1 MLPKVHRL
9 TKSDEIKAVIRQGKR
24 SSSALATIH
33 YTPGSSRA
41 AFVTPKTLGDAVTRN
56 LVRRRAR
63 EIVRG
68 HLASLKYYDLVIR
81 LHPASAESTFGEL
94 ESALVSALEKLS

>member
-24 SSSALATIH
+24 SSGPLATIH
-33 YTPGSSRA
+33 YIPGSSRA
-41 AFVTPKTLGDAVTRN
+41 AFVTPKTLGNAVTRN

-63 EIVRG
+63 EIVRS
-68 HLASLKYYDLVIR
+68 HIDLLKDYDLVVR
-81 LHPASAESTFGEL
+81 LHPASAESSFSDL
-94 ESALVSALEKLS
+94 KSALVTALEKLS